1 METKQDHGVNQM
13 LPGENKNLS
22 MTFLFFLSEENSQR
36 DSTCAYVFVYVREGK
51 RDGFEETAV
60 QKEN

>member
-1 METKQDHGVNQM
+1 M